1 MPLLP
6 IFGIFWFRVL
16 QALARSVAY
25 DLVGVLAKR
34 TSLLEHSIDFRDL
47 KAKIRASEPAMQ
59 SSSAVIIGGGVIG
72 LSTAYHLAKLRFGK
86 ITLLDK
92 GAVGDGSSSRAA
104 GIITGLLWSETGV
117 LARKRSLELY
127 RALSDDLPGYSFQ
140 AVGCLNLFDAASWPE
155 RTKLLPLYDRL
166 GAPYEILSATEIRTR
181 WPELAPRD
189 DLIGLYDPL
198 GGYSEPD
205 EYIPA
210 LAQRVRELGVN
221 VVEGE
226 QVESFLQAQ
235 GRIVG
240 VQSRSG
246 KWEAD
251 VVICTVH
258 AWMLQVLGLLRW
270 QLPVK
275 TFVHQ
280 RYVTTPLAAP
290 VRIPA
295 VNANP
300 QNGYIRPATGNRVL
314 AGGET
319 AEREEYPVPSPDFHM
334 SALRAPE
341 EVKTLLT
348 REMTPLLPR
357 LAHTQWESERVGLI
371 AFSVD
376 GEPVLGPL
384 EAFPGLLVGCAFH
397 SGGFAYNPVA
407 GELLAQLAVTGQT
420 ELDIRAFSPQRFVP
434 AEVDAYLA
442 SVVTQANAIRRRH

>member
-1 MPLLP
+1 
-6 IFGIFWFRVL
+6 
-16 QALARSVAY
+16 
-25 DLVGVLAKR
+25 
-34 TSLLEHSIDFRDL
+34 
-47 KAKIRASEPAMQ
+47 MQ
-59 SSSAVIIGGGVIG
+59 SSTALIIGGGVIG
-72 LSTAYHLAKLRFGK
+72 LSTAYHLAKMKYGK
-86 ITLLDK
+86 IILLDK
-92 GAVGDGSSSRAA
+92 GPVGDGSSSRAA

-127 RALSDDLPGYSFQ
+127 LELSDDLPGYRFQ
-140 AVGCLNLFDAASWPE
+140 DVGCLNLFDPASWPDRE
-155 RTKLLPLYDRL
+155 KLFTLYKRL
-166 GAPYEILSATEIRTR
+166 GAPYEILGATEISYR
-181 WPELAPRD
+181 WPELHPAAGI
-189 DLIGLYDPL
+189 IGLHDPL

-210 LAQRVRELGVN
+210 LARRVRDLGVEI
-221 VVEGE
+221 VEHE
-226 QVESFLQAQ
+226 QVQGFLEAQ

-240 VQSRSG
+240 VQTTTRT
-246 KWEAD
+246 WQAD

-258 AWMLQVLGLLRW
+258 AWMLQLLGTLRW

-280 RYVTTPLAAP
+280 RYLTTPLATP
-290 VRIPA
+290 VHIPA

-319 AEREEYPVPSPDFHM
+319 AERIEYPVPSPDFHM
-334 SALRAPE
+334 SVLSAPT
-341 EVKTLLT
+341 EVKALLT

-357 LAHTQWESERVGLI
+357 LAQTTWESERVGLI

-384 EAFPGLLVGCAFH
+384 EQFPGLLVGCAFH

-407 GELLAQLAVTGQT
+407 GQLLAELAATGQT
-420 ELDIRAFSPQRFVP
+420 SIDVSAFSPQRF
-434 AEVDAYLA
+434 ATVDVEEYLA